1 MYADNPL
8 IDIDDLKKIKSQLK
22 INDVVIMGFHSQHN
36 SSYGIIIEKNNQ
48 VEEIVE
54 FKEASLQQ
62 RKITTCNSGIIALSS
77 KALQL
82 VSQIKN
88 NNTKKEFYLTDI
100 VKLAKKYNHKI
111 KVVTAKEEKTALG
124 VNDMNE
130 LGMAEKIM
138 QDQYRKKAMK
148 GGVRLVAPETV
159 FLSKDSVFGKNVIIE
174 PHVIIGPKVKIGS
187 DVVIRSFSHL
197 ENALIKNKVS
207 IGPYATIRPGTILN
221 DNSKVGNFVEIKN
234 SKIDKFSKVN
244 HLSYVGD
251 ADVGERV
258 NIGAGTITC
267 NYDGVKKSKTNI
279 KNGSF
284 VGSNSSLVAPVTLGS
299 NSIIGAGSVITKNV
313 EDNTLALTRSEQKK
327 VKLSMRKKRTK

>member
-1 MYADNPL
+1 MANNLQILILAAGKGTRMNSDTPKVLHKVAGSTMIDHVIQKAKLLNPSKITIMVNKSLLVLKKQYPNIQLLIQEPQLGTGHAVQIFRKKNTSKNINLLVLYGDNPL

-22 INDVVIMGFHSQHN
+22 INDVVIMGFHTQN
-36 SSYGIIIEKNNQ
+36 NNSYGIIIEKNNH

-54 FKEASLQQ
+54 FKDASLKQ

-82 VSQIKN
+82 VPQIKN

-159 FLSKDSVFGKNVIIE
+159 FYLKTVFLEKMLLLS
-174 PHVIIGPKVKIGS
+174 H
-187 DVVIRSFSHL
+187 
-197 ENALIKNKVS
+197 
-207 IGPYATIRPGTILN
+207 
-221 DNSKVGNFVEIKN
+221 
-234 SKIDKFSKVN
+234 
-244 HLSYVGD
+244 
-251 ADVGERV
+251 
-258 NIGAGTITC
+258 
-267 NYDGVKKSKTNI
+267 
-279 KNGSF
+279 
-284 VGSNSSLVAPVTLGS
+284 
-299 NSIIGAGSVITKNV
+299 
-313 EDNTLALTRSEQKK
+313 
-327 VKLSMRKKRTK
+327 M